1 MNKNNENNLDLILKE
16 NNKLK
21 ERIFLLE
28 EEFKKYTNDTN
39 VRLSELEDIEELT
52 NKVCRCIGNK
62 INRS

>member
-16 NNKLK
+16 NKELK

-28 EEFKKYTNDTN
+28 EEFKKYANDTN
-39 VRLSELEDIEELT
+39 IRLSELEDIEVLT
-52 NKVCRCIGNK
+52 NKVCRCMGNK

>member
-16 NNKLK
+16 NKGLK

-28 EEFKKYTNDTN
+28 KEFKKYTNDTN
-39 VRLSELEDIEELT
+39 IRLSELEDIEALT
-52 NKVCRCIGNK
+52 NKVCRCMGNR